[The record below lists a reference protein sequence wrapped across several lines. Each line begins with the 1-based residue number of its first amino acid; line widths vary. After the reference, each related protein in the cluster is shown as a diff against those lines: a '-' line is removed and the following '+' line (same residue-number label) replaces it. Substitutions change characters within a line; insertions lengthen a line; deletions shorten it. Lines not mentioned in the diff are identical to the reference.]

1 MKKNIIYV
9 SIFLVFILIIN
20 ILSAQNRKAK
30 GLILDDEAYSATP
43 QKATLLTRDF
53 ATMPTSASLKKYCPV
68 PGDQGTYGTCVA
80 WSSTYA
86 ARSIIEAIRHN
97 WTDPEVIKKE
107 AFAPGYTYYY
117 TKDAGDT
124 NCTDGT
130 RLGEA
135 LALHKSRGVPKFNVL
150 KETCLP
156 DEPDE
161 KIINS
166 AEQNKIKDYVRLF
179 GTTEEKQVK
188 IQSVKK
194 ALAEKHPVL
203 IGMSVTES
211 FSDAKE
217 FWTPLSDDSPLYG
230 NGHAMC
236 VIGYDDAKEAFEI
249 MNSWGTTWGKGGFT
263 WVKYN
268 DFATYVKYAYE
279 VYPDESLKKTEMQPS
294 ETLTVDLAGSFRF
307 VQQNGNVMSAT
318 KMANSENYLAYKLD
332 KAVTSGLMY
341 RMYLNNNEP
350 AYIYVIASDLK
361 NNTSVLFPFN
371 AQVSAYL
378 AYQDNN
384 IALPDEHYFNQ
395 FDNTIGTD
403 YICLLYSKESL
414 DAQDI
419 VNQCATQTG
428 LFPERIYK
436 VMKDRLVVNANISAE
451 EKEVRFDAKSGR
463 KSVVMLMLEAKHD

>member
-1 MKKNIIYV
+1 MTKNINR
-9 SIFLVFILIIN
+9 LIILFLL
-20 ILSAQNRKAK
+20 ITSTLHAQNRKAK
-30 GLILDDEAYSATP
+30 GLVLDDAEYQITP

-53 ATMPTSASLKKYCPV
+53 TSMPSSASLKKYCPV

-86 ARSIIEAIRHN
+86 ARSIIEAIRNN
-97 WTDPEVIKKE
+97 WTDPETIKKE

-117 TKDAGDT
+117 TKDATDV
-124 NCTDGT
+124 NCVEGT

-135 LALHKSRGVPKFNVL
+135 LTLHKERGVPKFSVL
-150 KETCLP
+150 QETCLP
-156 DEPDE
+156 SEPDE
-161 KIINS
+161 TVIIS
-166 AEQNKIKDYVRLF
+166 AEANKIKDYVRLF
-179 GTTEEKQVK
+179 GTSDEAQTK

-217 FWTPLSDDSPLYG
+217 FWTPLAEDSPYKG
-230 NGHAMC
+230 SGHAMC
-236 VIGYDDAKEAFEI
+236 VIGYDDAKGAFEI

-263 WVKYN
+263 WVKYAH
-268 DFATYVKYAYE
+268 FAEYVKYGYE
-279 VYPDESLKKTEMQPS
+279 IYPEESLKMLPS
-294 ETLTVDLAGSFRF
+294 ATLKVDLAGSFRF
-307 VQQNGNVMSAT
+307 VQQNGNVMTAT
-318 KMANSENYLAYKLD
+318 KLDNSENYLSYKLD

-341 RMYLNNNEP
+341 RMYLNNNQP

-361 NNTSVLFPFN
+361 NNTGVLFPFN
-371 AQVSAYL
+371 EQISSYL

-384 IALPDEHYFNQ
+384 IALPDENYFNQ

-414 DAQDI
+414 NPQDI
-419 VNQCATQTG
+419 VNQCANMTG

-436 VMKDRLVVNANISAE
+436 VMKEKLVAKSNIAAE
-451 EKEVRFDAKSGR
+451 EKEVHFSAKAAN
-463 KSVVMLMLEAKHD
+463 KSVVMVLLEAKHE